1 MGRYYVRERNAE
13 GRMLVDFEKMMKMAV
28 VNKYFKE
35 KEKQK
40 LRMTYK
46 SGGRYTCRLHLMQPE
61 GDGRLED
68 SRGE

>member
-13 GRMLVDFEKMMKMAV
+13 GCTLVDFEKMMKMAV

-46 SGGRYTCRLHLMQPE
+46 SGGRYTCRQHLMQPE

>member
-1 MGRYYVRERNAE
+1 MGRYYVKERNAE
-13 GRMLVDFEKMMKMAV
+13 GCTLVDFEKMMKMAV
-28 VNKYFKE
+28 VNTYFKD
-35 KEKQK
+35 KEKHK

-46 SGGRYTCRLHLMQPE
+46 SGGSYTCRLHLMQSE